1 MMSWWGRADLRRCWS
16 RLRAWSGPLGC
27 GPMHLHPT
35 RSRSWNRWCSA
46 ARSVRRR
53 GRLSSYPSR
62 REACRTPGFPSRDTP
77 EGRRSEPR
85 LPRGRRHLRPRSPS
99 HRCRPRRVALLSRPR
114 RRRPPRRLRLRL
126 RLPRLQSFRL
136 QLRLPRRLRLPP
148 RPRRPRHRHRAR
160 RQSLRRARPQSLRR
174 PHPSSRPPRRHPLRP
189 RRRPH
194 SSRNPA
200 RATGT
205 ATKTTSTPAPRRP
218 RTRRPR
224 TRRLRHRR
232 L

>member
-114 RRRPPRRLRLRL
+114 RRRPPRRLRL
-126 RLPRLQSFRL
+126 PRFQSFRL
-136 QLRLPRRLRLPP
+136 RLRLPRRLRLPP